1 MNKQQVVCTS
11 CPRRCAVDR
20 AAGQLGLCGAPD
32 HFRVARIAPHLWEE
46 PPISGERG
54 SGTVFFSGCSMR
66 CVFCQNRP
74 ISREGRGEDL
84 TDEALAERILAL
96 QEVGVHNINLVTP
109 THYARR
115 LRGFLEKLRPR
126 LRVPIVYNC
135 GGYEDVD
142 ALRSLRDLVD
152 IYLPDFKYISPELS
166 KSYSGAGDY
175 ADVARAALSE
185 MYDQVGGVCFDSDGM
200 MTRGMIV
207 RHLVLPGC
215 RHDSMAVLR
224 ALAALLPI
232 DGIRLSLMAQYT
244 PDFAKDCPYQNLHRK
259 LTKFEYTSVL
269 NLAQELGFEGYMQS
283 PESVGAQYT
292 PEF

>member
-96 QEVGVHNINLVTP
+96 QEVGVHNLNLVTP

-115 LRGFLEKLRPR
+115 LRGLLEKLRPR
-126 LRVPIVYNC
+126 LHIPIVYNC

-142 ALRSLRDLVD
+142 ALRSLRGLVD

-175 ADVARAALSE
+175 ADVARTALSE

-224 ALAALLPI
+224 ALAALLPV

>member
-66 CVFCQNRP
+66 CVFCQNRL

-84 TDEALAERILAL
+84 TDEALEKRILSL
-96 QEVGVHNINLVTP
+96 QESGVHNINLVTP

-142 ALRSLRDLVD
+142 ALRSLRGLVD

-175 ADVARAALSE
+175 ADVARTALSE

-224 ALAALLPI
+224 ALAALLPV

>member
-1 MNKQQVVCTS
+1 M
-11 CPRRCAVDR
+11 
-20 AAGQLGLCGAPD
+20 
-32 HFRVARIAPHLWEE
+32 
-46 PPISGERG
+46 
-54 SGTVFFSGCSMR
+54 
-66 CVFCQNRP
+66 
-74 ISREGRGEDL
+74 
-84 TDEALAERILAL
+84 
-96 QEVGVHNINLVTP
+96 GVHNINLVTP

-126 LRVPIVYNC
+126 LRIPIVYNC
-135 GGYEDVD
+135 GGYEDAD
-142 ALRSLRDLVD
+142 ALRSLRGLVD

-166 KSYSGAGDY
+166 KNYSGASDY

-224 ALAALLPI
+224 TLSALLPL

-244 PDFAKDCPYQNLHRK
+244 PDFAGDCPYQNLHRK
-259 LTKFEYTSVL
+259 LTKFEYSSVL
-269 NLAQELGFEGYMQS
+269 TLAQELGFEGYMQS

>member
-142 ALRSLRDLVD
+142 ALRSLRGLVD

-175 ADVARAALSE
+175 ADVARTALSE

-224 ALAALLPI
+224 ALAALLPV

-244 PDFAKDCPYQNLHRK
+244 PDFAKDCPYRNLHRK